1 MLYDAS
7 SVEGGSEGEEK
18 GSLGMDKPTCESC
31 PYFVRD
37 SDPATGF
44 GTCHRHAPQPR
55 SGFFQWNDNESDC
68 EETYGYFAS
77 IAFFDFCGE
86 HPDFPAWIE
95 SQRKEHK

>member
-1 MLYDAS
+1 
-7 SVEGGSEGEEK
+7 
-18 GSLGMDKPTCESC
+18 MDKPTCETC